1 MMMSQQNEQ
10 FLRDAAASLA
20 LDWLTIV
27 PYQMSQ
33 LQVEKIGFADVPL
46 VFVTVACPP
55 NAISAMV
62 PVVRQFI
69 FRELA
74 GAGIENEI
82 VEFTPTVQEQ
92 KRLRF
97 VDCNEHS
104 PTKGKNKMGRLYRF
118 AFEIKRPFVG
128 YFQWGGSCN
137 RVGKI
142 PEHLCSRP

>member
-1 MMMSQQNEQ
+1 MNRQDEQ
-10 FLRDAAASLA
+10 LLRDTAASLCS
-20 LDWLTIV
+20 DWLTTV
-27 PYQMSQ
+27 PFQISDVR
-33 LQVEKIGFADVPL
+33 VEKVGFADVPL
-46 VFVTVACPP
+46 VFVMVACPP
-55 NAISAMV
+55 IAIAAIV

-128 YFQWGGSCN
+128 YFQWGGGCN
-137 RVGKI
+137 RVGTI
-142 PEHLCSRP
+142 PERSCSRQ